1 MLTPE
6 QCDEFRELGP
16 VRLRSA
22 IAPADV
28 DRMCDLLWSTLARHG
43 VYRDAPETWI
53 SERVTGIQ
61 ATPRSQAFAAMGG
74 PAVCSALD
82 DLFGPGVWKRPP
94 RWGQPLV
101 TFPTE
106 RKWDVP
112 HSSWHLDANAARSSP
127 KLPAVVVF
135 SYLAPVTE
143 RGGGTVV
150 VAGSHRIVA
159 NIAAIADPTDEGR
172 SADVRQALKSAE
184 PWLRDL
190 WSRDDDIDRVRRFM
204 VEGGVIRGMPVRV
217 MELTGEP
224 GDVIIW
230 HPWLF
235 HAPASNCLSHPR
247 LMLRQPIYNREA
259 LSNAG

>member
-6 QCDEFRELGP
+6 QRDEFRDLGL

-28 DRMCDLLWSTLARHG
+28 DQMCDLLWSALARHG
-43 VYRDAPETWI
+43 IYREAPETWI

-61 ATPRSQAFAAMGG
+61 AATRSQAFAAMGG
-74 PAVCSALD
+74 AVVCSALD
-82 DLFGPGVWKRPP
+82 DLFGPSVWKRPP

-112 HSSWHLDANAARSSP
+112 HSSWHLDANAMRSST
-127 KLPAVVVF
+127 KLPGVVVF
-135 SYLAPVTE
+135 TYLASVPE

-159 NIAAIADPTDEGR
+159 DFAAELDPTDEGR
-172 SADVRQALKSAE
+172 SADVRRALKSAE
-184 PWLRDL
+184 PWLRGL
-190 WSRDDDIDRVRRFM
+190 WSRDDDVDRVRRFM
-204 VEGGVIRGMPVRV
+204 VEGGVIRGIPVRV
-217 MELTGEP
+217 IELTGEP

-235 HAPASNCLSHPR
+235 HAAASNSLSHPR
-247 LMLRQPIYNREA
+247 LMLRQPIYTSEA